1 MNPDVHTLTGAYS
14 LDALDDTERQ
24 EFERHLAECPE
35 CTQEVAELRLTANR
49 LGAAVAETPPDRL
62 RQRVLAEISRVRQDS
77 PTGLRVVG
85 SDGSARRRAPR
96 RWVVGLTSVAAAV
109 ALAAAATFGVVALH
123 ARQQLDSTQSALAQA
138 SSRYQPLAQVL
149 GAPDLRSTSANAPSG
164 GNATAMVSKQLNEAV
179 VMAFNM
185 PNPPAGHAF
194 QAWAIGSGHDP
205 RSLGLVTPG
214 GGNTSQPV
222 VVKGLAG
229 TQKIGVTVEPA
240 GGSKTPSSNI
250 VMLFDLPA

>member
-1 MNPDVHTLTGAYS
+1 VNPDVHTLTGAYA
-14 LDALDDTERQ
+14 LNALDDTER
-24 EFERHLAECPE
+24 ETFERHLAACPD

-49 LGAAVAETPPDRL
+49 LGAAASETPPDRL

-85 SDGSARRRAPR
+85 SDDSKRRPGPR

-109 ALAAAATFGVVALH
+109 ALAAAGTFGVVAIH
-123 ARQQLDSTQSALAQA
+123 ARQQLNSTQSELAQA
-138 SSRYQPLAQVL
+138 SSLYQPLAQVL
-149 GAPDLRSTSANAPSG
+149 GAPDVRSTSANGSAG
-164 GNATAMVSKQLNEAV
+164 GNATAVVSKKLNEAV

-205 RSLGLVTPG
+205 QSLGLITAG
-214 GGNTSQPV
+214 TGNTSQPV

-240 GGSKTPSSNI
+240 GGSKKPSSDL
-250 VMLFDLPA
+250 VMLFDLPL